1 MYQRTLQQGANG
13 LLLQVQ
19 PYLHLSDAGVFD
31 LTQTHT
37 QPADDTQPWTDTL
50 ENLSAGEQVAIPTV
64 RYYTTLIELHC
75 TVLHYN
81 GLY

>member
-1 MYQRTLQQGANG
+1 
-13 LLLQVQ
+13 
-19 PYLHLSDAGVFD
+19 VFD

-50 ENLSAGEQVAIPTV
+50 VNLSTGEQVAILTV
-64 RYYTTLIELHC
+64 RHYTTLIELHC
-75 TVLHYN
+75 TVLHYD